1 MLVPEIHTVYCL
13 LTQNLHDKPLCFFF
27 HFLAS
32 TVNVEMIKKKKKNLC
47 ITQKSNAETETGS
60 RDWQFRMTV

>member
-32 TVNVEMIKKKKKNLC
+32 NVNVEMIKKKKNLC
-47 ITQKSNAETETGS
+47 KTQKSNAETGS